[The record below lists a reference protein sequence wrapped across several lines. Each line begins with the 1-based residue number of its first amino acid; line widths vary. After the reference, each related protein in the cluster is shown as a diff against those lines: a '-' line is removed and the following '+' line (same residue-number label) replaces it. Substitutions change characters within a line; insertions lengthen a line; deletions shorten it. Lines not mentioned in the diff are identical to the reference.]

1 MNIGT
6 FVLSIIVILAATS
19 GVVAQN
25 VVNNGDGIVISSG
38 AYLVIGGKFINETA
52 TQDGFVDNDGN
63 MIVHGD
69 FINNSGNLVY
79 SNIEAIPDGITILPA
94 ATQQSIDGSF
104 PTHFENLKVSGG
116 VKVLDATCAYVAGTF
131 SLASVFRLNSHIL
144 ELDQSSPSVLAYQ
157 SGYLLAESEPAFGL
171 GILRWNIDDQT
182 GTYNVPFG
190 SGMASNN
197 DLNVSLKILQ
207 TATGNGPVNFSTYP
221 TVSSNDPLP
230 ELVPSLE
237 PFNPEVTVN
246 RFWIVDAEQ
255 PTRPGAQITF
265 RYTDVDVHPIG
276 ESTLGAIRFNNSLV
290 AWDDLTPSGSG
301 DAVSNS
307 FTTDPILPAD
317 FFKDWTLTGSIPE
330 DFIFIPNSF
339 SPNGDG
345 TNEWFGPVI
354 GNDGILN
361 DYSFT
366 IFDRWGTQLYS
377 SQKQGE
383 GWDGLN
389 EGKECQQDVYVW
401 VFRYRDVKGSLIVKS
416 GKVTIIR

>member
-1 MNIGT
+1 MNIAT
-6 FVLSIIVILAATS
+6 FVLSTMVIFAATW
-19 GVVAQN
+19 GAVAQN

-63 MIVHGD
+63 MIVFGD
-69 FINNSGNLVY
+69 FINNSDNLVF
-79 SNIEAIPDGITILPA
+79 SNIEAIPDGKTILPA

-116 VKVLDATCAYVAGTF
+116 VKDLDAACAYVAGKF

-144 ELDQSSPSVLAYQ
+144 ELGQSSPGVLDYQ
-157 SGYLLAESEPAFGL
+157 SGYLLAETEPAFGL
-171 GILRWNIDDQT
+171 GVLRWNIDDQA

-190 SGMASNN
+190 SGMTSDN
-197 DLNVSLKILQ
+197 DLNVSLKIIQ
-207 TATGNGPVNFSTYP
+207 TATGSGPVSFSTYP

-230 ELVPSLE
+230 DLVPSLE
-237 PFNPEVTVN
+237 PYDPEVTVN
-246 RFWIVDAEQ
+246 RFWFLDAEQ
-255 PTRPGAQITF
+255 PTKPEVQITV
-265 RYTDVDVHPIG
+265 RYTDVDVHPIS
-276 ESTLGAIRFNNSLV
+276 ESTLGAIRFNSALL

-307 FTTDPILPAD
+307 FTTDPVLPAD
-317 FFKDWTLTGSIPE
+317 FYKNWTLTGSIPE
-330 DFIFIPNSF
+330 DFIYIPNSF

-354 GNDGILN
+354 GNDGMLR

-366 IFDRWGTQLYS
+366 IFDRWGTQLFS
-377 SQKQGE
+377 SEKQGE

-401 VFRYRDVKGSLIVKS
+401 VFRYRDVQSTLIVKS